1 MKTVFI
7 SEFKARCVAIINEV
21 NQTHFSVII
30 TRRGKPIARLEPVT
44 DKKSERILGSMGKM
58 TIKGD
63 IIHTDFSD
71 DWEIN
76 GNGSST
82 RVQRTL
88 PGPRKTLNPSYP
100 AIHLKIIS

>member
-7 SEFKARCVAIINEV
+7 SEFKAHCIAIINEV
-21 NQTHFSVII
+21 NQTHSSVII

-44 DKKSERILGSMGKM
+44 DKKPERILGSMGKM

-76 GNGSST
+76 G
-82 RVQRTL
+82 
-88 PGPRKTLNPSYP
+88 
-100 AIHLKIIS
+100 